1 MMNDFLETIKVV
13 DGEVLNIEYHQK
25 RYESVLKSLGCD
37 EFKNLLDYIDAPKW
51 GVYKCRVVYNPHAI
65 DVTYEEYKKRDIV
78 TFKVVFNNEIE
89 YAQKST
95 SRENINSLYEQ
106 RDGCDEILIIK
117 NLLVSDTSIANIA
130 FFDDNH
136 GMWVTPKTPL
146 LKGTTR
152 ERLLDEGRLVEAE
165 IKVHELRKFTK
176 VALLNAMI
184 GFDVLERYE
193 FLI

>member
-1 MMNDFLETIKVV
+1 MSEFLETIKCV

-37 EFKNLLDYIDAPKW
+37 EVEDIISHINPPKW
-51 GVYKCRVVYNPHAI
+51 GVYKCRVVYAPHAI
-65 DVTYEEYKKRDIV
+65 DITYDEYKKKEVV
-78 TFKVVFNNEIE
+78 TFKLVFDNDIRYTQKKLNRAEID
-89 YAQKST
+89 A
-95 SRENINSLYEQ
+95 LYEK

-117 NLLVSDTSIANIA
+117 NLFVTDTSIANIA
-130 FFDDNH
+130 FYDDNL
-136 GMWVTPKTPL
+136 GMWITPKNPL

-152 ERLLDEGRLVEAE
+152 ERLLDEGKLVEME